1 MVTDGNQ
8 AYCGDRFAVHTNTE
22 SLCCIPE
29 TNITCQS
36 YLKKKEGKKERGE
49 RRARK
54 TISWSR
60 DWLHR
65 IREVVLS

>member
-8 AYCGDRFAVHTNTE
+8 AYGGDRFAVYTNIE

-36 YLKKKEGKKERGE
+36 YLKKKERKKGEKEKQER
-49 RRARK
+49 
-54 TISWSR
+54 
-60 DWLHR
+60 
-65 IREVVLS
+65 LSL